1 MIRYVS
7 RCVIP
12 LTVIRGW
19 SVTGPSSTQLVMEH
33 ELFRCVETE
42 IFVRRDQLPS
52 ALEYLRVV
60 LRCLE
65 SSHGGTS
72 LFLSMVSQ
80 AGYDSLLQQLGGQYC
95 LHDPICVRRVLSDE
109 TLISPACPDD
119 STAAASSDDWYAITF
134 TNYHRGK
141 ARQPFDGLAEFLT
154 VTMGRLFRARPHW
167 GRICPDNLSG
177 TVRLYPRMWR
187 FLQICQRID
196 PDGAFR
202 NQWMSSFLK
211 GVEIRL
217 RCILRIPEAGWV
229 LEHFWRTEER

>member
-1 MIRYVS
+1 MSGIEPWRDFPAFVHGIS
-7 RCVIP
+7 GWLRF
-12 LTVIRGW
+12 TVAAIGR
-19 SVTGPSSTQLVMEH
+19 
-33 ELFRCVETE
+33 
-42 IFVRRDQLPS
+42 
-52 ALEYLRVV
+52 
-60 LRCLE
+60 
-65 SSHGGTS
+65 
-72 LFLSMVSQ
+72 
-80 AGYDSLLQQLGGQYC
+80 GGQYC

-177 TVRLYPRMWR
+177 TMRLYPRMWR

-202 NQWMSSFLK
+202 NQWISSL
-211 GVEIRL
+211 
-217 RCILRIPEAGWV
+217 
-229 LEHFWRTEER
+229 LEEG